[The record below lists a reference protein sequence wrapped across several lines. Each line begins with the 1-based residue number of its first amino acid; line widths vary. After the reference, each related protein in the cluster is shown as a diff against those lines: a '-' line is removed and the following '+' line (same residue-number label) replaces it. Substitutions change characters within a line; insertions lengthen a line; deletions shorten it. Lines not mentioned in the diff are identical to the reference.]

1 MYAEGEGVPQ
11 DFVLALMWFTLS
23 GAQNHKDAIENRDK
37 AVLFMTPAQIAEARK
52 LGRRLEVS
60 NRRLAEAARPV
71 GQLAMKA
78 DRNPRGQT
86 GARLNR

>member
-23 GAQNHKDAIENRDK
+23 AAQNHKDAIENRDK

-52 LGRRLEVS
+52 LAHNWKPTRQP
-60 NRRLAEAARPV
+60 N
-71 GQLAMKA
+71 
-78 DRNPRGQT
+78 
-86 GARLNR
+86 